1 MTNVFLLFN
10 LSMVDNVHEDVAKA
24 QYFVSNLKM
33 HIFADSLHFP
43 NSSKTP
49 GKYFPNIFVLAML

>member
-1 MTNVFLLFN
+1 
-10 LSMVDNVHEDVAKA
+10 MVDNVHEDVAKA